1 MTQRTSANSWKAIAE
16 ITLNKEL
23 LFKRKIAI
31 LFEVMREIHENI
43 DYSEETQEKHRNA
56 CPHCGQET
64 GIGHAWMTGVPLG
77 AHYAVYDSG
86 TWAWPANRIGFADAI
101 AFAAENGQDVWFM
114 HDTCGK
120 QHAPRPAWN
129 FLEYFPTATASHRCF
144 DGKQAKVTLGEV
156 LPNECYD
163 IDEIVIHWSK
173 RPTPPPPS
181 RPYNGPRGPRKR
193 SRK

>member
-1 MTQRTSANSWKAIAE
+1 INY
-16 ITLNKEL
+16 N
-23 LFKRKIAI
+23 
-31 LFEVMREIHENI
+31 FEVMSEIHENI

-77 AHYAVYDSG
+77 AHYTVYDSG

-120 QHAPRPAWN
+120 ENDGVVWSFH
-129 FLEYFPTATASHRCF
+129 EYFRLDPRYMSVAEHRQH
-144 DGKQAKVTLGEV
+144 QAKVTLGEV

-173 RPTPPPPS
+173 RPTPPPP
-181 RPYNGPRGPRKR
+181 PYNGPRGPRKR

>member
-1 MTQRTSANSWKAIAE
+1 MVDFDPE
-16 ITLNKEL
+16 INYN
-23 LFKRKIAI
+23 
-31 LFEVMREIHENI
+31 FEVMSEIHENI

-77 AHYAVYDSG
+77 AHYTVYDSG

-120 QHAPRPAWN
+120 ENDGVVWSFH
-129 FLEYFPTATASHRCF
+129 EYFRLDPRYMSVAEHRQH
-144 DGKQAKVTLGEV
+144 QAKVTLGEV

-173 RPTPPPPS
+173 RPTPPPP
-181 RPYNGPRGPRKR
+181 YNGPRGPRKR